1 MELTGFDPNITSEI
15 SILSHFNYT
24 QPWISPFMTT
34 SFLSKKQR
42 KQFSL
47 IFGALLLLI
56 LSIAYPQ
63 NEQALVGQIVGVHD
77 GDTVTLLT
85 EDKQNIKI
93 RLSQIDAPESK
104 QPYGSAS
111 KKMLSDMIFER
122 KVSVLQ
128 EDIDRYGRIVGTVY
142 LADTDINREMVRQ
155 GGAWVYDQY
164 AYDPILFEYQKEAQ
178 DFNRGLWALPIHDQV
193 KPWDWRKQKRQKI
206 AE

>member
-1 MELTGFDPNITSEI
+1 
-15 SILSHFNYT
+15 
-24 QPWISPFMTT
+24 MTT
-34 SFLSKKQR
+34 SFLSKKHR
-42 KQFSL
+42 KQLSL
-47 IFGALLLLI
+47 ILGVLLLLI
-56 LSIAYPQ
+56 LSISYPQ
-63 NEQALVGQIVGVHD
+63 NEQALVGKIVGVHD
-77 GDTVTLLT
+77 GDTITLLT

-111 KKMLSDMIFER
+111 KKMLSDMVFER
-122 KVSVLQ
+122 RVSVLQ

-164 AYDPILFEYQKEAQ
+164 AYVPILFEYQKEAQ
-178 DFNRGLWALPIHDQV
+178 DFKRGLWALPIQDQV